1 LTAAAPGPHDAAARR
16 PLPAAPKE
24 GSVRDITDR
33 ALDTARV
40 RGASYADVRVN
51 AERMQ
56 YVEVKNGRVT
66 SLADTQSSG
75 LGVRVMV
82 DGAWGFCAGAEVSA
96 AEADRCAALAV
107 AIARASARVR
117 RTPIGLSPVA
127 PVQAD
132 WETPHRLDP
141 FRVPLSQK
149 VDLLL
154 AADRALAGVRGLK
167 LATSSLQFWE
177 DRKVFASS
185 EGSYITQRIL
195 HSGGGLVGTAA
206 SDDDIQVRSYPASFG
221 GQFESGGFEVVERLD
236 LPGHAE
242 QAGEEAVA
250 LLTAKPCPAGRATVI
265 LDGSQT
271 SLQIH
276 ESCGHPSELD
286 RVLGWEANYAGTSF
300 LTPEKRGTLR
310 YGSDHVTLVADA
322 TAPRGMGTF
331 GYDDEG
337 VPAQC
342 ADLVRDGLF
351 VGYLT
356 SRETAPQLGQA
367 SNGTMRAESWAHI
380 PIIRM
385 TNINL
390 LPGRWKLADL
400 IADTRDGI
408 YMLTNRS
415 WSIDDKRYNFQFGTE
430 LGYEIKNGKLG
441 AMLKN
446 CTYTGITPRFWNS
459 CDAVCDAS
467 DWEIWGTPNCGK
479 AQPSQTMRT
488 AQAAASARF
497 RDVQVGVGFKQ

>member
-1 LTAAAPGPHDAAARR
+1 
-16 PLPAAPKE
+16 
-24 GSVRDITDR
+24 VREITDR
-33 ALDTARV
+33 ALDTARS
-40 RGASYADVRVN
+40 RGAAYADVRVN
-51 AERMQ
+51 EERMQ

-66 SLADTQSSG
+66 SLADTRSAG
-75 LGVRVMV
+75 LGVRVLV
-82 DGAWGFCAGAEVSA
+82 DGAWGFCAGPEPSP
-96 AEADRCAALAV
+96 AEADRCAARAV
-107 AIARASARVR
+107 AIARASAAVR
-117 RTPIGLSPVA
+117 RAPVVLSPLA
-127 PVQAD
+127 PVQAS

-141 FRVPLSQK
+141 FAVSLSQK

-154 AADRALAGVRGLK
+154 AADRVLTGVRGLR

-177 DRKVFASS
+177 DRKVFAST

-195 HSGGGLVGTAA
+195 HSGGGIVGTAVG
-206 SDDDIQVRSYPASFG
+206 DDDIQVRSYPASFG

-236 LPGHAE
+236 LPGHA
-242 QAGEEAVA
+242 QRTGEEAVA

-300 LTPEKRGTLR
+300 LTLDQRGALR
-310 YGSDHVTLVADA
+310 YGSGAVTLVADA
-322 TAPRGMGTF
+322 TAPRGLGTF

-342 ADLVRDGLF
+342 ADLVRDGRF

-356 SRETAPQLGQA
+356 SRETAPALGQA
-367 SNGTMRAESWAHI
+367 SNGTMRAESWAHT

-390 LPGRWKLADL
+390 LPGQWRLADL
-400 IADTRDGI
+400 IADTEDGI

-415 WSIDDKRYNFQFGTE
+415 WSIDDKRFNFQFGTE
-430 LGYEIKNGKLG
+430 MGYEIKRGKLG

-446 CTYTGITPRFWNS
+446 CTYTGLTPRFWNA
-459 CDAVCDAS
+459 CDAVCGPD

-488 AQAAASARF
+488 AQGAAPARF
-497 RDVQVGVGFKQ
+497 RDVQVGVGLRP